1 MKTTFNLVAVAV
13 LVVAAPAS
21 DAEPRPTCKA
31 MCQRLTDCNMPSYV
45 QRCLDNCKPHEA
57 SEEGRAQI
65 LAFTRYSCEQIRNS
79 IPGANKHQP
88 QRSPTQSGSAR
99 NPSTRTEGT
108 AADDGLDR
116 ELDDAERQRGND
128 EDDDRRSRA
137 VRGRGAGGAGTTPR
151 GAGAPARGA
160 DGSRRPAAGRSSHSG
175 DNCAP
180 VCGRFDQCRL
190 WKYDS
195 CMGYCSSN
203 TVDPAK
209 NLSAAQWSCSRLGA
223 WMQQLGVSGSS
234 SRGDSRN
241 SGNSGGVTCTAEAS
255 LGTTQG
261 NMPTIY
267 RTISAMGNGPTR
279 GAASVKALKDCGA
292 LVGNAQSLAWLS
304 GEQTEGGNCAISRCT
319 Q

>member
-1 MKTTFNLVAVAV
+1 MDQLDKE
-13 LVVAAPAS
+13 S
-21 DAEPRPTCKA
+21 D
-31 MCQRLTDCNMPSYV
+31 D
-45 QRCLDNCKPHEA
+45 
-57 SEEGRAQI
+57 
-65 LAFTRYSCEQIRNS
+65 
-79 IPGANKHQP
+79 
-88 QRSPTQSGSAR
+88 
-99 NPSTRTEGT
+99 
-108 AADDGLDR
+108 
-116 ELDDAERQRGND
+116 
-128 EDDDRRSRA
+128 
-137 VRGRGAGGAGTTPR
+137 
-151 GAGAPARGA
+151 APARGA
-160 DGSRRPAAGRSSHSG
+160 EGSTPIRGNSRRPAAGRSSHSG

-195 CMGYCSSN
+195 CMSYCSSN

-209 NLSAAQWSCSRLGA
+209 NLSAAQWSCSKLGA

-234 SRGDSRN
+234 SRGDSRYPRNWGN
-241 SGNSGGVTCTAEAS
+241 SGNAGGGTWTAEAS

-292 LVGNAQSLAWLS
+292 LVGSAQSLAWLS
-304 GEQTEGGNCAISRCT
+304 GESTEGGNCVISKCT